1 MVNNIFSLI
10 MDSILPFIYLLIIFI
25 FLGFGFIFILAQIIF
40 TQDYEKT
47 ISLLSFDLKGNKKL
61 SCFTYFKVGVCYLQK
76 GSYQN
81 ALKSFSVCLTEWDI
95 NDNIGRAWLYNTI
108 GFTYY
113 RSGNLNFA
121 KYYYE
126 QAILTVPGYII
137 SLSNLDFLYED
148 ESLFKQSI
156 EICCRIREL
165 YEQMQIFYINEPK
178 KVVKFQKLINNYD
191 LRLYDLFS
199 LDLINKT
206 SKLRKL

>member
-1 MVNNIFSLI
+1 MSEQYISSI
-10 MDSILPFIYLLIIFI
+10 RMDSLLPFIYLLIIFI
-25 FLGFGFIFILAQIIF
+25 FLGFGFVFILAQIIF

-47 ISLLSFDLKGNKKL
+47 ISLLSFDLSGTEKL
-61 SCFTYFKVGVCYLQK
+61 SCFTYFKVGICYLQK

-81 ALKSFSVCLTEWDI
+81 ALKSFSVCLNEWDI

-113 RSGNLNFA
+113 KSGNLNFA

-156 EICCRIREL
+156 GICLRIREL
-165 YEQMQIFYINEPK
+165 YEQMKVFYIDDPK
-178 KVVKFQKLINNYD
+178 KVEKFQKSIDNYD

-199 LDLINKT
+199 LDLTNKMY
-206 SKLRKL
+206 